1 MPLTPLIRPFTCH
14 DQITETTIGN
24 FPPFLDLGMKYDLV
38 FGYFGW
44 IGIDLDVC
52 FDVLGFFVTV
62 CRFQI
67 LMLLVFLMDM
77 FI

>member
-1 MPLTPLIRPFTCH
+1 MI
-14 DQITETTIGN
+14 
-24 FPPFLDLGMKYDLV
+24 YDLV

-52 FDVLGFFVTV
+52 FDVLGFSVMV

-67 LMLLVFLMDM
+67 LMM
-77 FI
+77 FGFFNGYVYLT